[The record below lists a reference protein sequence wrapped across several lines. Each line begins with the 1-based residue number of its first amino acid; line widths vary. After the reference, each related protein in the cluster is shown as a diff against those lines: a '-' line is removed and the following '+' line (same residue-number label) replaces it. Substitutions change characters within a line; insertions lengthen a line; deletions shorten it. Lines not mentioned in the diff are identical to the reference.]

1 MYAKITKI
9 KFCKN
14 IAKFIDSGRS
24 LWNISSKETKE
35 ITEIKSKNAKI
46 TLTPREYKYCLN
58 IFLNSL
64 TWYETSKL
72 VKIEFTPFAVKITE
86 SIKTEDNNPALGLD
100 FMSSNIF
107 SKKVWVSCGKIF
119 SIKLNKIASKFSM
132 LKNFGMKGIKF
143 KTNKMNGKRAIK
155 KLNET
160 EPALDVSVP
169 LVRPR
174 KYNSIR
180 SKREKPF
187 KPGIFMKE
195 KDLFIF
201 SLNFS
206 IIHFFSK
213 LMYFK

>member
-24 LWNISSKETKE
+24 LWNTSSKETKE

-72 VKIEFTPFAVKITE
+72 VKIEFTPLAVKITE
-86 SIKTEDNNPALGLD
+86 SIKTEDNNPALGFD

-107 SKKVWVSCGKIF
+107 SKKV
-119 SIKLNKIASKFSM
+119 
-132 LKNFGMKGIKF
+132 
-143 KTNKMNGKRAIK
+143 
-155 KLNET
+155 
-160 EPALDVSVP
+160 
-169 LVRPR
+169 
-174 KYNSIR
+174 
-180 SKREKPF
+180 
-187 KPGIFMKE
+187 
-195 KDLFIF
+195 
-201 SLNFS
+201 
-206 IIHFFSK
+206 
-213 LMYFK
+213 